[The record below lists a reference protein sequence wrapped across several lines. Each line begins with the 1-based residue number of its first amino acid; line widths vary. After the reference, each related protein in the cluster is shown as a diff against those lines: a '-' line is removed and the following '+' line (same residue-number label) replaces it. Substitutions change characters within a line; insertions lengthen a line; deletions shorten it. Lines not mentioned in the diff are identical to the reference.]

1 MVDRGLQWLIP
12 LLFGVGLVALEAWQ
26 TSPALLPVALVAAL
40 ALLALMRRPEW
51 ALYLM
56 VAAWPLN
63 VLSLPVKGLR
73 MKACQALLL
82 LALAGWS
89 LRSVVRRDPVH
100 LPGVL
105 VPFAGFIAIAAATAM
120 GGLAWRTPALL
131 SQWVFFWVTILAVS
145 NLIDRPA
152 VLTGAIAAHLYS
164 GTANALLG
172 IVQSITS
179 HAGLNLFDL
188 YQVGRA
194 QGLFTEPDWFGYYL
208 LSVFFPL
215 LALLAADCWP
225 ARRTWMQVSLGVVS
239 LAMLLSQVRAAW
251 VGLALGLLGFLYWYR
266 SRALDVAKRAWLP
279 LLGGV
284 LLIAIF
290 CLADP
295 DVGAAIGGRF
305 DSFADP
311 NETATSYRL
320 FMAESTMAMIWE
332 NPLFGYG
339 LGSWGPLVGLTGPN
353 AVGTWN
359 MAMSLWF
366 DTGLFGLGAVLW
378 LFAHVWISAMRAARC
393 TADPMLASLL
403 RGLLLGFAAMVVC
416 NQFSDGSYFD
426 FFWAYI
432 GVISAAV
439 RLARADIPA
448 ARQRRA

>member
-1 MVDRGLQWLIP
+1 MVNRWLQWLLP
-12 LLFGVGLVALEAWQ
+12 LLVGLVLVGLDSRF
-26 TSPALLPVALVAAL
+26 TSPALLPAAL
-40 ALLALMRRPEW
+40 AAGLAMLVLMRRPAW
-51 ALYLM
+51 VLYLM

-63 VLSLPVKGLR
+63 IVSLPVKGLR

-82 LALAGWS
+82 LALAVWS
-89 LRSVVRRDPVH
+89 MRAVVRREAVH

-105 VPFAGFIAIAAATAM
+105 VPFAAFIAIAAGTAM
-120 GGLAWRTPALL
+120 GGLAWRAPALL
-131 SQWVFFWVTILAVS
+131 SQWIVFWITILAIS
-145 NLIDRPA
+145 NLIDQPA
-152 VLTGAIAAHLYS
+152 VLTGAMIAHLAS

-172 IVQSITS
+172 IVQSVTS
-179 HAGLNLFDL
+179 HAGLQLFEL

-215 LALLAADCWP
+215 LALMAADVWP
-225 ARRTWMQVSLGVVS
+225 RRRSWLQAALAVIS

-251 VGLALGLLGFLYWYR
+251 VGLGLGLVGFALWYR
-266 SRALDVAKRAWLP
+266 AETFALVKRTWLP
-279 LLGGV
+279 LAAT
-284 LLIAIF
+284 AIMVTAL

-295 DVGAAIGGRF
+295 SIATAVTGRF
-305 DSFADP
+305 DTFADP

-320 FMAESTMAMIWE
+320 FMAETTMAMIWE

-339 LGSWGPLVGLTGPN
+339 LGAWGPLVGLTGPN

-366 DTGLFGLGAVLW
+366 DTGLFGLAAVLW
-378 LFAHVWISAMRAARC
+378 LFIHVWVSALRAARR
-393 TADPMLASLL
+393 TTDPVLGAVL
-403 RGLLLGFAAMVVC
+403 RGLLLGFVAMIVC

-432 GVISAAV
+432 GVITAAM
-439 RLARADIPA
+439 RLAHAPGTPE
-448 ARQRRA
+448 RRA